1 MFDVLLYFTL
11 FTEVSFKWLKSETSK
26 LQSFVLLEST
36 LSLVTVA
43 LKVGDQIDNKL
54 AMLDVLVSAS
64 PDAPVLRSVNTH

>member
-11 FTEVSFKWLKSETSK
+11 FTEGSFKWLKSETSK